1 MFKNSTKIAIVHDW
15 LDVYAGAE
23 KVLECLLSMF
33 PNADL
38 FCIVDYMP
46 ADKRGF
52 LAKKRS
58 LLHSYK
64 NSHFQ
69 SYIIGNY
76 CL

>member
-52 LAKKRS
+52 LAKKKD
-58 LLHSYK
+58 HY
-64 NSHFQ
+64 
-69 SYIIGNY
+69 YIHTKIPIFKVI
-76 CL
+76 L

>member
-52 LAKKRS
+52 L
-58 LLHSYK
+58 
-64 NSHFQ
+64 N
-69 SYIIGNY
+69 N
-76 CL
+76 

>member
-52 LAKKRS
+52 LAKKKVMTPI
-58 LLHSYK
+58 Y
-64 NSHFQ
+64 
-69 SYIIGNY
+69 
-76 CL
+76 